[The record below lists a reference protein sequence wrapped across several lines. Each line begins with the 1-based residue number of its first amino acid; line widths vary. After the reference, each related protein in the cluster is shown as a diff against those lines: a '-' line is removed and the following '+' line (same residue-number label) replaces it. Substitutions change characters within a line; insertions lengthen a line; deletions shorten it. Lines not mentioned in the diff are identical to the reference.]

1 MDENM
6 YIINVNYAYC
16 FYYLEIHMET
26 NGKQKLGGSFV
37 LSRSK
42 DTDSGVSEFISLYIL
57 ELLDNEMKYIDLYFI
72 SLTNTVF
79 P

>member
-1 MDENM
+1 MFHLIIDMDENM

-42 DTDSGVSEFISLYIL
+42 DTDSGVSEFIFLC
-57 ELLDNEMKYIDLYFI
+57 
-72 SLTNTVF
+72 
-79 P
+79 